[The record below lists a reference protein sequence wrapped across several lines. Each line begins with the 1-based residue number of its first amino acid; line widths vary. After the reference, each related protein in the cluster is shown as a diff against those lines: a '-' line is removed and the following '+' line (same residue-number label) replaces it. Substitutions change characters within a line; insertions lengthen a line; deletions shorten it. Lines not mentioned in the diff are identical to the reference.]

1 MGFGPICSI
10 NHESEGGVN
19 ANHNVTCS
27 PSLAENDSRLRRKGR
42 KSRWRVDF
50 LSKEGDRRCFILASD
65 KNEKDQKNL
74 RNSYPRL
81 LPETGRSQS
90 NEP

>member
-1 MGFGPICSI
+1 MGFSVPSI
-10 NHESEGGVN
+10 IRVKAGLTQITM
-19 ANHNVTCS
+19 VTCW

>member
-1 MGFGPICSI
+1 MQ
-10 NHESEGGVN
+10 
-19 ANHNVTCS
+19 NVTCS

>member
-1 MGFGPICSI
+1 MGFSVPSI
-10 NHESEGGVN
+10 IRVKAGLTQITM
-19 ANHNVTCS
+19 VTCS